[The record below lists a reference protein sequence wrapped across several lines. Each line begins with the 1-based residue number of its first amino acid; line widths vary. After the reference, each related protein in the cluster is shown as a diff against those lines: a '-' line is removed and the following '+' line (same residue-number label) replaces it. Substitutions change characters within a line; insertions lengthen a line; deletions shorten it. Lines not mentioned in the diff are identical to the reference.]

1 MSEEVGVARELGG
14 VLEGEAGTALAVAG
28 HDQGGDVDELAV
40 AAGGGAGLPPGP
52 AGVVARRRSVA
63 PLDRGEGEHGV
74 LDGARRGRTR
84 RRRGG
89 DRWRHGPRVR
99 PAADARLTPD

>member
-1 MSEEVGVARELGG
+1 
-14 VLEGEAGTALAVAG
+14 
-28 HDQGGDVDELAV
+28 
-40 AAGGGAGLPPGP
+40 
-52 AGVVARRRSVA
+52 
-63 PLDRGEGEHGV
+63 V